1 MKIFS
6 IINYHESYSFSFF
19 LITLIILLSFLAG
32 IFEICDYDFWYHLAS
47 GKLIIENRGSPQSD
61 PFYYTL
67 QNEPFITDYWL
78 FQIILYFIY
87 SIFNIK
93 GVIIFQSFC
102 FATTIIILIQL
113 GKLITKSNLLIIPIL
128 LAVIVEARGRFV
140 PRPELFMMIF
150 AASYIYIINAYLIK
164 KKNYLFFIPLIQI
177 IWVNSHPS
185 FIFGLVILFFH
196 IIGMLINNLILIK
209 PKKIIDEKIKILL
222 LILIIS
228 LALSFLCPNPL
239 QKLKLPFSFF
249 YETRNELLL
258 QVIQELQG
266 YKLKYDIF
274 TLYSFLLFF
283 SGLTF
288 ILKIKDIDFS
298 DLLLFLFF
306 AYLSLTAVRFVPLFM
321 LAVALVLF
329 KNLEHIQKNYL
340 SNIKILSSKYLKGT
354 ANILLIPAIFYTGY
368 ITIGFNVAP
377 TSDYIFGFGISKT
390 KFPSKLIE
398 FLEANKIEGKML
410 NPLHYGGY
418 LEWKLFPKQKVFI
431 DGRMLGRTNFRNE
444 YFMLHYHKKNWD
456 SADKKYDFDYLI
468 VEYPSK
474 DPNDQLV
481 SFLAHNDN
489 YKILYF
495 DDKNILYL
503 KNKQKFKNLID
514 KYSYNYI
521 SPFSIVMERMAQ
533 NFYTNPQIKEEAKKE
548 IFRLLFF
555 NPDISKA
562 HHYLGN
568 IYFMEKKYKEAF
580 QEYSR
585 ALSID
590 PLISSLRHNIG
601 LIYLKDGNYQKAIE
615 AFQGELSLFPDSIS
629 TRLLLART
637 YFQIKNYDKAK
648 EACYYILRK
657 DPNNEKALELLRQ
670 IGNY

>member
-1 MKIFS
+1 M
-6 IINYHESYSFSFF
+6 
-19 LITLIILLSFLAG
+19 IILLSLFAG

-47 GKLIIENRGSPQSD
+47 GKLIIKNKGFLQSD

-67 QNEPFITDYWL
+67 QNQSFITDYWL
-78 FQIILYFIY
+78 FQIILYIIY
-87 SIFNIK
+87 SLFNIK
-93 GVIIFQSFC
+93 GVIIFQTFC
-102 FATTIIILIQL
+102 FTITIIILIQL
-113 GKLITKSNLLIIPIL
+113 AKLITKSNLLIIPVIL
-128 LAVIVEARGRFV
+128 AFIVEARGRFV
-140 PRPELFMMIF
+140 PRPELFMMVF
-150 AASYIYIINAYLIK
+150 AASYIYIINAFIIK
-164 KKNYLFFIPLIQI
+164 KKNYLFLIPLIQI

-185 FIFGLVILFFH
+185 FIFGLIILFLY
-196 IIGMLINNLILIK
+196 IIGILINNLILVK
-209 PKKIIDEKIKILL
+209 GEKIIDEKIKIFL

-228 LALSFLCPNPL
+228 MALSFLSPNPL
-239 QKLKLPFSFF
+239 QKIKLPFSFF

-266 YKLKYDIF
+266 YKLEYDIF
-274 TLYSFLLFF
+274 TLFSFLLFF

-321 LAVALVLF
+321 LVVALVLF
-329 KNLEHIQKNYL
+329 KNLEYIQKKYL
-340 SNIKILSSKYLKGT
+340 HNLSSLSLKYLKNC
-354 ANILLIPAIFYTGY
+354 ANILLFPAIFYTAY
-368 ITIGFNVAP
+368 MTIGFNVAP

-431 DGRMLGRTNFRNE
+431 DGRMLGGTNFRNE
-444 YFMLHYHKKNWD
+444 YFMLHYHKKNWEA
-456 SADKKYDFDYLI
+456 ADKKYDFDYLI
-468 VEYPSK
+468 IEYPSK

-521 SPFSIVMERMAQ
+521 SPFSTAMERIAQ
-533 NFYTNPQIKEEAKKE
+533 FFYTNPEIKEKAKKE
-548 IFRLLFF
+548 IFRLLSF
-555 NPDISKA
+555 NSDISKA

-568 IYFMEKKYKEAF
+568 IYFMEKRYKEAF
-580 QEYSR
+580 QEYLQ

-615 AFQGELSLFPDSIS
+615 AFQGELNLFPDSIS

-637 YFQIKNYDKAK
+637 YFLIKNYDKAK
-648 EACYYILRK
+648 EACYYILKK
-657 DPNNEKALELLRQ
+657 DPNNEKALELLQQ
-670 IGNY
+670 INN